1 MEAASRYDPHA
12 MKVPVAE
19 RYAIASISCGR
30 DHTLALLDNGKA
42 LGWGGDGSGRIQSR
56 ALEYCSSLKIPARPV
71 EVILRQELISVSA
84 GHGTSLGIT
93 AQEQVVIWGATAVAV
108 LTAARFFF
116 RPGPKKEITTA
127 VKMLSQ
133 DGKLV
138 EVEVSNLPTKRK
150 KITVEQLQNWI
161 QKKTSS
167 KI

>member
-1 MEAASRYDPHA
+1 

-93 AQEQVVIWGATAVAV
+93 ARMSWTISV
-108 LTAARFFF
+108 LTYS
-116 RPGPKKEITTA
+116 
-127 VKMLSQ
+127 LNS
-133 DGKLV
+133 
-138 EVEVSNLPTKRK
+138 
-150 KITVEQLQNWI
+150 
-161 QKKTSS
+161 
-167 KI
+167 